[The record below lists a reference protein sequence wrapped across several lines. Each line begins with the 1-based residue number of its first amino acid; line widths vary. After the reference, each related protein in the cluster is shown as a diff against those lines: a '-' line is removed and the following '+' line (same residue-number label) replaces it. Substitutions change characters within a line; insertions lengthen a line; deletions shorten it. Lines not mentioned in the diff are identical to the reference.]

1 MNLVPSSAGPR
12 HDPTPTRGAY
22 KVDISRGQNI
32 ARVSSEWFSRPDDER
47 FLSLTALHEAV
58 LARAERAVARTV
70 DSRAVR
76 VETSRDDGERLQLIV
91 PGRDEPV
98 SPTHWS
104 FGQLSSLVGAPSG
117 YQCVRPDM
125 VGPPETIDA

>member
-1 MNLVPSSAGPR
+1 MNLTPSSAGPR
-12 HDPTPTRGAY
+12 HYPTPARGAY

-32 ARVSSEWFSRPDDER
+32 SRVSSEWFSRPDDER

-76 VETSRDDGERLQLIV
+76 VEASRDDGERLQLIV

-98 SPTHWS
+98 SPTPHWS
-104 FGQLSSLVGAPSG
+104 FGQLASLAGEARVER
-117 YQCVRPDM
+117 RPKL
-125 VGPPETIDA
+125 GHS